1 MWFDDFVVET
11 PNLLNYAKGILG
23 AVEKRGIKMK
33 ADRNIV
39 YDGQNYKEG
48 EEIWDLGSF
57 DCQEVE
63 GNKRHYLG
71 LSADAPTKL
80 PKYDNLGTGSTAMC
94 LDNGDYYIY
103 LASTKTWYQ
112 Q

>member
-1 MWFDDFVVET
+1 
-11 PNLLNYAKGILG
+11 
-23 AVEKRGIKMK
+23 MK

-63 GNKRHYLG
+63 GSKRHYFG
-71 LSADAPTKL
+71 LSADAPMKL

-103 LASTKTWYQ
+103 LASTKTWYLQ
-112 Q
+112 